1 MPREPRPVL
10 TGARRCAVVGD
21 PVDHS
26 LSPVLHG
33 AAYEA
38 LGLHDWSYHR
48 VRVPAGAL
56 ERHVAGLGPEW
67 TGLSVTMPG
76 KEEALALAERAGEQ
90 ARLVG
95 AANTL
100 VRDGTGPG
108 WRAENTDVE
117 GIRRALWEQGVRQPQ
132 RAALVGSGATARSA
146 LLALHGLGVR
156 EVAAVVRRR
165 VRPETAELAERLGIA
180 LSAEAE
186 DGLAAAVDGA
196 DVLVSTVPPGAA
208 PVPEALSVRPGLAV
222 LDVVYAPWPTPFA
235 ARLAAAGARVQG
247 GGTMLVH
254 QAAEQ
259 VRLMTGQE
267 APLAQMRAA
276 LAEAL
281 DDTGE

>member
-1 MPREPRPVL
+1 MLSGV
-10 TGARRCAVVGD
+10 RRCAVVGD

-26 LSPVLHG
+26 LSPVLHR
-33 AAYEA
+33 AAYRA
-38 LGLHDWSYHR
+38 LGLPDWSYQR
-48 VRVPAGAL
+48 VRVPAGGLAGL
-56 ERHVAGLGPEW
+56 VAGLGPEW
-67 TGLSVTMPG
+67 VGLSVTMPG
-76 KEEALALAERAGEQ
+76 KEEALALAEQAGEQ

-100 VRDGTGPG
+100 VRDGTAGG
-108 WRAENTDVE
+108 WRAENTDVD
-117 GIRRALWEQGVRQPQ
+117 GIRRALQEQGVRHPQ

-146 LLALHGLGVR
+146 LMALHGLGVR
-156 EVAAVVRRR
+156 EVAAVVRRQ
-165 VRPETAELAERLGIA
+165 VRPETAALGDRLGVT
-180 LSAEAE
+180 LSAVPEAE
-186 DGLAAAVDGA
+186 LAAAVEGA
-196 DVLVSTVPPGAA
+196 DVLVSTVPPGAS
-208 PVPEALSVRPGLAV
+208 PVPETLLVRPDLAV

-259 VRLMTGQE
+259 VRLMTGLE

-281 DDTGE
+281 NDTGE

>member
-1 MPREPRPVL
+1 M
-10 TGARRCAVVGD
+10 RRCAVVGD

-33 AAYEA
+33 AAYRE
-38 LGLHDWSYHR
+38 LGLRDWSYDR
-48 VRVPAGAL
+48 VRVPAGELAR
-56 ERHVAGLGPEW
+56 EVAALGPEW
-67 TGLSVTMPG
+67 VGLSVTMPG
-76 KEEALALAERAGEQ
+76 KEEALALADEAGEQ
-90 ARLVG
+90 AQLVG

-100 VRDGTGPG
+100 VRSGGG
-108 WRAENTDVE
+108 WRAENTDVDGVVRALQE
-117 GIRRALWEQGVRQPQ
+117 QGLNEPRRAV
-132 RAALVGSGATARSA
+132 LVGSGATARAA
-146 LLALHGLGVR
+146 LVALHHLGVR

-165 VRPETAELAERLGIA
+165 VRPETAALADLLAIRVA
-180 LSAEAE
+180 SVAE
-186 DGLAAAVDGA
+186 DGLADAAGWA
-196 DVLVSTVPPGAA
+196 DVLVSTVPAGAA
-208 PVPEALSVRPGLAV
+208 PVPDTLAVDAGLVV
-222 LDVVYAPWPTPFA
+222 LDVVYAPWPTPLA

-259 VRLMTGQE
+259 VRLMTGRG

>member
-10 TGARRCAVVGD
+10 TAPGVRRCAVVGD

-33 AAYEA
+33 AAYRA
-38 LGLHDWSYHR
+38 LGLPDWTYDR
-48 VRVPAGAL
+48 VRVPAGQLA
-56 ERHVAGLGPEW
+56 RHVAALGPQW
-67 TGLSVTMPG
+67 RGLSVTMPG
-76 KEEALALAERAGEQ
+76 KEEALALADRASEQ

-100 VRDGTGPG
+100 VRDGTG
-108 WRAENTDVE
+108 WRADNTDVD
-117 GIRRALWEQGVRQPQ
+117 GVVRALQEQGVRAPQ
-132 RAALVGSGATARSA
+132 RAVVVGSGATARA
-146 LLALHGLGVR
+146 VLVALHHLHAR
-156 EVAAVVRRR
+156 EVAAVVRHR
-165 VRPETAELAERLGIA
+165 VRPETAALAERLGLVLEAVAQDRLGQA
-180 LSAEAE
+180 L
-186 DGLAAAVDGA
+186 DGA
-196 DVLVSTVPPGAA
+196 DVLVSTVPAGGAPTPA
-208 PVPEALSVRPGLAV
+208 ALDVDPGLAV

-235 ARLAAAGARVQG
+235 ARLTAAGARVRG

-259 VRLMTGQE
+259 VRLMTGRP